1 MRVLVAELLG
11 RGFFQGS
18 IHAFNLAVGP
28 AMFGKS
34 VAVALAARELDPVV
48 CEDDVQLVVFTAK

>member
-1 MRVLVAELLG
+1 
-11 RGFFQGS
+11 
-18 IHAFNLAVGP
+18 
-28 AMFGKS
+28 MFGKS